1 MCNLSLETVFWTAF
15 IRVNFLT
22 KTRVRQSADCTKRR
36 IFRVVPYGDHPILFP
51 EASLVK
57 E

>member
-22 KTRVRQSADCTKRR
+22 KMRFRQSADCTKRR
-36 IFRVVPYGDHPILFP
+36 IFRLDPCGDHPILLP
-51 EASLVK
+51 EASLLT